1 MTNGGNTMKSIWDTL
16 SRRQFIKSAALTF
29 FGILSVIISG
39 HPERA
44 NAQSEKDAPDMSK
57 YICEICG
64 YIYDPE
70 KGDSSSGIPP
80 GTPFEKLPDSWR
92 CPICGADKTMF
103 KKMS

>member
-1 MTNGGNTMKSIWDTL
+1 MK
-16 SRRQFIKSAALTF
+16 
-29 FGILSVIISG
+29 
-39 HPERA
+39 
-44 NAQSEKDAPDMSK
+44 K
-57 YICEICG
+57 YICINCG